1 MDIVYRVEAEGPGTV
16 VFAERGLAEYVAHIW
31 KALNESSTWGELRRN
46 LPPGEWEDHFQDY
59 FEDREEDVPADDEPF
74 DADCAPGRTEGDYP
88 PWLAQEQ
95 VEWFPKELITKYGG
109 DVYSTVLNGE
119 ALELPGDKAEQI
131 AEDLRAMGHTVNPT
145 DLEFG

>member
-1 MDIVYRVEAEGPGTV
+1 MDIVYRVEAEGPDTV
-16 VFAERGLAEYVAHIW
+16 VFAERWRAEYIAHIW
-31 KALNESSTWGELRRN
+31 KALEESSTWGELRRN
-46 LPPGEWEDHFQDY
+46 LPPGEWEYHFQDY

-74 DADCAPGRTEGDYP
+74 DADCAPGRTDGDYP

-109 DVYSTVLNGE
+109 DVYSSVLNGE
-119 ALELPGDKAEQI
+119 ALELPADKAEQI

-145 DLEFG
+145 DLEFE